1 MSDTYIGWDTLEEK
15 IEGKRGRVRQRRSN
29 MGQLKEIAGD
39 TLHQEVEKTVLRGIN
54 GRYSSNKSDC

>member
-1 MSDTYIGWDTLEEK
+1 MSETYIGWDTLEGN

-39 TLHQEVEKTVLRGIN
+39 TLHQEVKKMILERHKWKILHQQE
-54 GRYSSNKSDC
+54 